1 MSISSFRREGVATYG
16 PHTLEG
22 NWYEERTRL
31 ACGEYVQLELMKGA
45 VVAPLDPDLSIAP
58 PTRVPGEASN
68 GRLMIPDRMTRSRTT
83 FNSSRQAADDGYRER
98 TSMNQTFYAKIE
110 DRVRVPISTEANY
123 HGTWGG
129 VIQYD
134 GRSKTRV
141 GPENREKN
149 ERFEAPRKQDG
160 DDTIAKK
167 MVNADN
173 YHRLVTM
180 GQPRPELNAATMRL
194 AWTERPYPV
203 EFGTILPRHK
213 LGENARMLEST
224 AMTSWR

>member
-1 MSISSFRREGVATYG
+1 MSISSFRREGVATYR

-22 NWYEERTRL
+22 NWYEERSRL

-58 PTRVPGEASN
+58 PTRVPGVASD
-68 GRLMIPDRMTRSRTT
+68 GRLLIPDRMTRSRTT

-98 TSMNQTFYAKIE
+98 TSMNQTFHAPIAE
-110 DRVRVPISTEANY
+110 RVHVPISTEPNY

-129 VIQYD
+129 SIQFD

-141 GPENREKN
+141 GPHNREKN
-149 ERFEAPRKQDG
+149 ERFEALRKQDG
-160 DDTIAKK
+160 DDTAARK
-167 MVNADN
+167 MINGDN
-173 YHRLVTM
+173 FHRLVTM
-180 GQPRPELNAATMRL
+180 GAPRPELTAKTMRL
-194 AWTERPYPV
+194 AWTERPHPV

-213 LGENARMLEST
+213 PGENARMLETT
-224 AMTSWR
+224 AMASWQ

>member
-1 MSISSFRREGVATYG
+1 MSISSFRREGVATYR

-22 NWYEERTRL
+22 NWYEERCRL
-31 ACGEYVQLELMKGA
+31 ACGEFVELELMKGA
-45 VVAPLDPDLSIAP
+45 VVAPKDPDLSIAP
-58 PTRVPGEASN
+58 PTRVPGMASN

-98 TSMNQTFYAKIE
+98 TSINQTFYAPI
-110 DRVRVPISTEANY
+110 DQRVRVPISTEANY

-129 VIQYD
+129 VIQVD

-149 ERFEAPRKQDG
+149 ERFEANRKQDG
-160 DDTIAKK
+160 DATIAKK
-167 MVNADN
+167 MVNEAN
-173 YHRLVTM
+173 FHRLVAQM
-180 GQPRPELNAATMRL
+180 APRPELNKETMSL

-203 EFGTILPRHK
+203 EFGTILPRNGK
-213 LGENARMLEST
+213 EASQRNLEST
-224 AMTSWR
+224 AMASWR